1 VAGDV
6 LDRLLASTLARLGS
20 DGGVPD
26 TLLDRLMQRE
36 LELLHSIWDG
46 RRVMMTDAHGSARAK
61 SSVRR
66 RSACPMLQQNGL
78 EAQSARPCFGRRAC
92 VA

>member
-1 VAGDV
+1 MAGDV

-46 RRVMMTDAHGSARAK
+46 RRVNAIDARMPCTCTK
-61 SSVRR
+61 V
-66 RSACPMLQQNGL
+66 ACGAVCN
-78 EAQSARPCFGRRAC
+78 AA
-92 VA
+92 VDWT

>member
-1 VAGDV
+1 MAGDV

-46 RRVMMTDAHGSARAK
+46 RRVDVFTRAFYTC
-61 SSVRR
+61 RR
-66 RSACPMLQQNGL
+66 VACGALQHVQCC
-78 EAQSARPCFGRRAC
+78 E
-92 VA
+92 